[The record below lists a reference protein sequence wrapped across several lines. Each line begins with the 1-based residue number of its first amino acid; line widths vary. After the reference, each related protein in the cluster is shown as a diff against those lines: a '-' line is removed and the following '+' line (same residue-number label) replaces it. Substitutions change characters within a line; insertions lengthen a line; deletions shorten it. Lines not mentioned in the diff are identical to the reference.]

1 MAEQVLLQV
10 RTLRDACILLLD
22 HLEELEGPEVR
33 LDRDFFW
40 SIPSSQLYNVYEA
53 PADLTVGQLSESVS
67 NLQNMLTDRTRVTSY
82 GLVWLADILRAA
94 GDAVVR

>member
-1 MAEQVLLQV
+1 MAEQVRLKV
-10 RTLRDACILLLD
+10 RTLREACMLLLD

-40 SIPSSQLYNVYEA
+40 SIPSPQLYNVYET
-53 PADLTVGQLSESVS
+53 PADPTVGQLSESLN
-67 NLQNMLTDRTRVTSY
+67 NLQNMLTDPTRVTSY
-82 GLVWLADILRAA
+82 GLVWLADILGAA